1 MILCRRCGVEVED
14 SALCCPLCREPLQA
28 GMAEVRGRTSVPEP
42 ASGKTGGRVH
52 RWLLEIFS
60 LFALTAALVA
70 LAADFA
76 TDLSVSWSWY
86 PVLSIGFLWVSSVLL
101 VFCSRRVWIFLPAE
115 IAAVGSFLFGLD
127 RLTPGTPWFVP
138 LAVPLTLLT
147 GTILALTLV
156 VVRRRRR
163 SPFVAIAMVL
173 LASGVFAMGLDLFLN
188 RYLDQRWSIG
198 WSAVVF
204 ACLLPVIALLFFLR
218 SWLGRRQAELRKSF
232 HL

>member
-1 MILCRRCGVEVED
+1 VEEQTRTAPPGPD
-14 SALCCPLCREPLQA
+14 TRE
-28 GMAEVRGRTSVPEP
+28 S
-42 ASGKTGGRVH
+42 GGRVH

-60 LFALTAALVA
+60 LFALTAALVVF
-70 LAADFA
+70 AADLA

-86 PVLSIGFLWVSSVLL
+86 PVLSVAFLWVSSVLL

-115 IAAVGSFLFGLD
+115 IAAIGLFLFGLD
-127 RLTPGTPWFVP
+127 RFTPGTPWFGP

-147 GTILALTLV
+147 GTILALALA

-163 SPFVAIAMVL
+163 SPFAAIATVL
-173 LASGVFAMGLDLFLN
+173 LASGVFAVGLDLFIN
-188 RYLDQRWSIG
+188 RYLGQRWSIG

-204 ACLLPVIALLFFLR
+204 ACLLPVIALLLFIR
-218 SWLGRRQAELRKSF
+218 SWLGRRQAELRKLL